1 MNSFCVEKM
10 ITGQFFCIHI
20 TLKFIALDVGQVP
33 WESEDLNPKAPGA
46 QLCMIYLKKK
56 TPNRFLFSVLCT
68 VVKEH

>member
-46 QLCMIYLKKK
+46 QL
-56 TPNRFLFSVLCT
+56 
-68 VVKEH
+68 